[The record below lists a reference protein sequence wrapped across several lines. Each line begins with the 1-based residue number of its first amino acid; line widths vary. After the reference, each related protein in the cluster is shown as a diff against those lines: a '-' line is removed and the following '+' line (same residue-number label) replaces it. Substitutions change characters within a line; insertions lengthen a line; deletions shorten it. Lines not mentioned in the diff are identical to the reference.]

1 MQNCFLKTLSLQNL
15 KELLHNTKM
24 ETQALLNKQND
35 KTVFKIVLAVSALIC
50 VVVVVLNQKLIPVPD
65 TFPAFIY
72 KLPMLNAFINGSC
85 SVLLIASLWAIKK
98 RNIQLHKKLNLT
110 AFLLSSLFLISY
122 VTAHYFIPDTKFGDV
137 NHNEV
142 LEQTELAAVSGIRP
156 IYLVILLSH
165 IFLAVI
171 VLPMILLSFYYALK
185 DDRVKHKKITR
196 FSYPIWLYVTIT
208 GVVVYTMIAPYYN
221 Y

>member
-1 MQNCFLKTLSLQNL
+1 MDTQSLLS
-15 KELLHNTKM
+15 
-24 ETQALLNKQND
+24 KQND

-65 TFPAFIY
+65 HFPRFIY
-72 KLPMLNAFINGSC
+72 KLPLVNAILNGSC
-85 SVLLIASLWAIKK
+85 SILLMLSLWAIKK

-122 VTAHYFIPDTKFGDV
+122 VTAHYFIPDTKFGDD

-142 LEQTELAAVSGIRP
+142 LEQTELVLVAGIRP

-208 GVVVYTMIAPYYN
+208 GVVVYAMISPYYK

>member
-1 MQNCFLKTLSLQNL
+1 MSTQTVLS
-15 KELLHNTKM
+15 
-24 ETQALLNKQND
+24 KQND
-35 KTVFKIVLAVSALIC
+35 KTVFKIVMAVSILIC
-50 VVVVVLNQKLIPVPD
+50 LVVIALNQKLIPVPD
-65 TFPAFIY
+65 TFPSFIY
-72 KLPMLNAFINGSC
+72 KLPLLNAFLNGSC
-85 SVLLIASLWAIKK
+85 SVLLVASLWAIKK
-98 RNIQLHKKLNLT
+98 RNIELHKKLNLT

-137 NHNEV
+137 DHNGIID
-142 LEQTELAAVSGIRP
+142 QMELSTVSSIRP
-156 IYLVILLSH
+156 IYLAILLSH

-208 GVVVYTMIAPYYN
+208 GVVVYALISPYYN

>member
-1 MQNCFLKTLSLQNL
+1 
-15 KELLHNTKM
+15 M
-24 ETQALLNKQND
+24 ETQTLLSKQND

-72 KLPMLNAFINGSC
+72 KLPMLNAFLNGSC
-85 SVLLIASLWAIKK
+85 SLLLMASLWAIKK
-98 RNIQLHKKLNLT
+98 RNIELHKKLNLT

-122 VTAHYFIPDTKFGDV
+122 VTAHYFIPDTKFGDD

-142 LEQTELAAVSGIRP
+142 LEQTELVLVAGIRP

-208 GVVVYTMIAPYYN
+208 GVVVYAMISPYYK

>member
-1 MQNCFLKTLSLQNL
+1 MSTQTVLS
-15 KELLHNTKM
+15 
-24 ETQALLNKQND
+24 KQND

-65 TFPAFIY
+65 TFPSFIY
-72 KLPMLNAFINGSC
+72 KLPLLNAFLNGSC
-85 SVLLIASLWAIKK
+85 SLLLIASLWAIKK
-98 RNIQLHKKLNLT
+98 RNIELHKKLNLT

-137 NHNEV
+137 NHNGI
-142 LEQTELAAVSGIRP
+142 LEEIELVAVSGIRP

-185 DDRVKHKKITR
+185 DDRIKHKKITR
-196 FSYPIWLYVTIT
+196 FSYPIWLYVTLT
-208 GVVVYTMIAPYYN
+208 GVVVYALIAPYYN

>member
-1 MQNCFLKTLSLQNL
+1 MSTESVLK
-15 KELLHNTKM
+15 
-24 ETQALLNKQND
+24 KQND

-65 TFPAFIY
+65 TFPSFIY
-72 KLPMLNAFINGSC
+72 KLPLLNAFLNGSC

-98 RNIQLHKKLNLT
+98 RNIELHKKLNLT

-137 NHNEV
+137 DHNGV
-142 LEQTELAAVSGIRP
+142 LEEMELVAVSGIRP

-196 FSYPIWLYVTIT
+196 FSYPIWLYVTLT
-208 GVVVYTMIAPYYN
+208 GVVVYALISPYYN

>member
-1 MQNCFLKTLSLQNL
+1 MK
-15 KELLHNTKM
+15 
-24 ETQALLNKQND
+24 TQALLNKQND
-35 KTVFKIVLAVSALIC
+35 KTVFKLVLAVSALIC

-72 KLPMLNAFINGSC
+72 KLPMLNALLNGSC
-85 SVLLIASLWAIKK
+85 SLLLIASLWAIKK
-98 RNIQLHKKLNLT
+98 RNIELHKKLNLT

-122 VTAHYFIPDTKFGDV
+122 VTAHYFIPDTKFGDT

-142 LEQTELAAVSGIRP
+142 LEQTELAAVSGIRS

-196 FSYPIWLYVTIT
+196 FSYPIWLYVTVT

>member
-1 MQNCFLKTLSLQNL
+1 MSTQTVLS
-15 KELLHNTKM
+15 
-24 ETQALLNKQND
+24 KQND

-65 TFPAFIY
+65 SFPDFIY
-72 KLPMLNAFINGSC
+72 KLPLVNAFLNGSC

-98 RNIQLHKKLNLT
+98 RNIDLHKKLNLT

-122 VTAHYFIPDTKFGDV
+122 VTAHYFIPDTKFGDID
-137 NHNEV
+137 HNGI
-142 LEQTELAAVSGIRP
+142 LEDIESTAVSGIRP

-196 FSYPIWLYVTIT
+196 FSYPIWLYVTLT
-208 GVVVYTMIAPYYN
+208 GVVVYALISPYYN